1 MKTEILTVERDRATE
16 ALRES
21 EDRYKR
27 LLAATTAYTY
37 TVNLEQGQ
45 TRSTYHGPGCE
56 AVTGYAPDDY
66 DKDPYLWYRII
77 HEDDRPAVLRQVDK
91 ILQGKLPPPLE
102 HRIIHRDGS
111 LRWIRNTTIP
121 HYNVGG
127 RLIGYDGLIADITDR
142 KLSEEALEHEHN
154 LLRTLVD
161 NLPDYIFV
169 KDTATRFIMDNLAHA
184 RALGAT
190 EVAEVLG
197 KTDADFLIPDRASQ
211 NRMAEEEVFRSGQPQ
226 DNIEESFLDSTG
238 NRRWFCTTR
247 VPLKDCGKI
256 VGLVGIKHD
265 ITNRKSVEQA
275 LRESQ
280 ERLALV
286 IQGSNDGI
294 WDWNIVTGE
303 AFFSPR
309 WKNMLGYEDAEI
321 ENHMSA
327 WEELIHPDDRDLAKE
342 RVRSY
347 LTGEIPTYELE
358 HRLRHKNGS
367 YRWILARG
375 VMSCD
380 PSGRPVR
387 MAGSHMDLTELKN
400 AIEEAKQA
408 HKELLET
415 QDQLI
420 QAARFESIG
429 ALAAGVAH
437 EVKNPLQTILM
448 GVSFLERKF
457 QNADEAVSASLK
469 DMEESVARADSII
482 SDLLAL
488 ARVSDFQLK
497 SGDLNPII
505 QQCLRLTKAKL
516 DAASITTVLNLAA
529 DLPMVQLNVIK
540 MEQVFLIL
548 FLNAIHAMPSGGSL
562 TVMTRTM
569 VLDDNPSAIPPM
581 LRKYRPG
588 QRLVI
593 AEVRDTGT
601 GIHDNIL
608 QRLFEP
614 FFTTKPPGVGTGLG
628 LFVARRIMDRHG
640 GVIALNNAP
649 GGGALATVALR
660 VEQEGCP

>member
-1 MKTEILTVERDRATE
+1 MKTEILIVERDKATE

-27 LLAATTAYTY
+27 LLAATTAYVY

-45 TRSTYHGPGCE
+45 TRSTYHGPGCA
-56 AVTGYAPDDY
+56 AVTGYAPNDY

-77 HEDDRPAVLRQVDK
+77 HEDDRPAVLRQVDE

-121 HYNVGG
+121 HYNGGG
-127 RLIGYDGLIADITDR
+127 RLIGYEGLIADITER

-169 KDTATRFIMDNLAHA
+169 KDTANRFIMDNLAHA

-197 KTDADFLIPDRASQ
+197 KTDADFLTPAQASQ

-226 DNIEESFLDSTG
+226 YNIEESFPSSTG
-238 NRRWFCTTR
+238 DRRWFCTTR

-265 ITNRKSVEQA
+265 ITNRKSADQA

-286 IQGSNDGI
+286 IEGSTDGI
-294 WDWNIVTGE
+294 WDWNLATGE
-303 AFFSPR
+303 AYFSAR
-309 WKNMLGYEDAEI
+309 WKNMLGYEEHEI
-321 ENHMSA
+321 ENRMSA
-327 WEELIHPDDRDLAKE
+327 WEDLIHPEDLEPAKE
-342 RVRSY
+342 HVRAC
-347 LTGEIPTYELE
+347 LAGEIPNYELE
-358 HRLRHKNGS
+358 HRLRHKNGT

-375 VMSCD
+375 VVLHD
-380 PSGRPVR
+380 PSGQPVR

-400 AIEEAKQA
+400 ATEEVKEA
-408 HKELLET
+408 HRKLLET

-429 ALAAGVAH
+429 ALASGVAH

-448 GVSFLERKF
+448 GVSFLQRKL

-482 SDLLAL
+482 SGLLAL

-505 QQCLRLTKAKL
+505 QQCLRLTKAKM

-529 DLPMVQLNVIK
+529 DLPVVQLNVIK
-540 MEQVFLIL
+540 MEQVFLNL
-548 FLNAIHAMPSGGSL
+548 FFNAIHAMPSGGSL

-569 VLDDNPSAIPPM
+569 VLDDNPPAIPPM

-601 GIHDNIL
+601 GIRDNIL
-608 QRLFEP
+608 PRLFEP

-628 LFVARRIMDRHG
+628 LFVAKRIMDRHG

-660 VEQEGCP
+660 VEQEGCV